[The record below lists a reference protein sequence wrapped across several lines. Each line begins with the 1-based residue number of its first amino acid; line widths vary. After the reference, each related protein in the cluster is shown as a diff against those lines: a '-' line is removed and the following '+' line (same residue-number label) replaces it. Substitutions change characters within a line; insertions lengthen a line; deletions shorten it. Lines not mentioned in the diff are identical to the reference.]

1 MDWLGQGGLVDP
13 RQQVTLEQ
21 GLFFIVELP

>member
-13 RQQVTLEQ
+13 RQQVTLDQ
-21 GLFFIVELP
+21 GMVFIVESP